1 MSEKPIPGTSS
12 CPLPIMI
19 YESIK
24 RTANAKHFLGG
35 SGCCLLVMSSVSE
48 WMVEDV
54 PEVAVS

>member
-1 MSEKPIPGTSS
+1 MSEKPI
-12 CPLPIMI
+12 PLPIMI

-24 RTANAKHFLGG
+24 RTTNAKHFLGG